1 MVSPDPQHFLFS
13 PTSSYRTSRLPSA
26 TNNNKTVKSP
36 PFLLQYSRKSLFSR
50 TSNTLPPLPPSH
62 QRSRRGRVRT
72 VPSSRANSSKLS
84 RIELEPVLG
93 KRSRSASEEPNYAQ
107 ISHNPSQV
115 SHNPSPNH
123 MGNINALE
131 IRGSETP
138 LQSPSKEE
146 GQHHHHH
153 HHPSRPR
160 RLTKVETV
168 RVLRARSALLHP
180 LVSPSHSS
188 HSSHPPSMQ
197 VQPLVLKS
205 EERKKKRR

>member
-1 MVSPDPQHFLFS
+1 LVSPDPQHFLFS

-50 TSNTLPPLPPSH
+50 TSSTLPPLAPGQ

-84 RIELEPVLG
+84 RLELEPVLG
-93 KRSRSASEEPNYAQ
+93 KRSRSASEELNYT
-107 ISHNPSQV
+107 QV
-115 SHNPSPNH
+115 SHNPSQNH
-123 MGNINALE
+123 TGHHSALE
-131 IRGSETP
+131 IRGSETL

-146 GQHHHHH
+146 GQHRH

-168 RVLRARSALLHP
+168 RVLRARSALLLP
-180 LVSPSHSS
+180 MPAPSLPAHQ
-188 HSSHPPSMQ
+188 PSMQ